1 MLLRLLIYVIPLI
14 AGVAMG
20 AQAPVNVTLARYVGP
35 LRATLVSV
43 TVSLLTLA
51 VLVGLDR
58 QGGSLPAVG
67 AAPRWAL
74 SGGLLGVM
82 VLVGTVLSV
91 PRLGTATTITLIV
104 TGQLAT
110 AAVVDHFGLLGVA
123 QRPLDATRVLG
134 LAFLLVGGALV
145 VRR

>member
-1 MLLRLLIYVIPLI
+1 
-14 AGVAMG
+14 MG
-20 AQAPVNVTLARYVGP
+20 SQAPVNATLARYVGP

-51 VLVGLDR
+51 VLVGLNR
-58 QGGSLPAVG
+58 QGGSLPAAG
-67 AAPRWAL
+67 TAPRWAL

-82 VLVGTVLSV
+82 GLVGAVLSV
-91 PRLGTATTITLIV
+91 PRLGTATTITLLV

-123 QRPLDATRVLG
+123 QRPLDATRVAG
-134 LAFLLVGGALV
+134 LALLLMGGALV